1 MGNEQVKVN
10 LGSLDQM
17 ISELASFDTEIEQ
30 QIAAL
35 ESRVASLHTRW
46 EGDGAAMHA
55 QAQAEWAKGAQL
67 LSDGRTWPV
76 ASSSDKRHM
85 FDPRWFRATRASC
98 LVCVTTW
105 S

>member
-17 ISELASFDTEIEQ
+17 ITELAGFDAEIEQ

-35 ESRVASLHTRW
+35 ESRVASLYTRW
-46 EGDGAAMHA
+46 EGDAAAKHA

-67 LSDGRTWPV
+67 LSDGI
-76 ASSSDKRHM
+76 KGLH
-85 FDPRWFRATRASC
+85 RASAAAHRSFQE
-98 LVCVTTW
+98 TIAANKARF

>member
-10 LGSLDQM
+10 LGSLDQ
-17 ISELASFDTEIEQ
+17 IIAELAGFDTETEQ

-46 EGDGAAMHA
+46 EGDAAAKHSR
-55 QAQAEWAKGAQL
+55 AQAEWAKGAQL
-67 LSDGRTWPV
+67 LSEGM
-76 ASSSDKRHM
+76 KGLH
-85 FDPRWFRATRASC
+85 RASAEAHRSFQE
-98 LVCVTTW
+98 TIAANKARF

>member
-10 LGSLDQM
+10 LGSLDRV
-17 ISELASFDTEIEQ
+17 IAELAGFDTEIEQ

-46 EGDGAAMHA
+46 EGDAATKHA
-55 QAQAEWAKGAQL
+55 QAQAEWTNGAQL
-67 LSDGRTWPV
+67 LSEGI
-76 ASSSDKRHM
+76 KGLH
-85 FDPRWFRATRASC
+85 RASADAHHRFQEAIAANKARF
-98 LVCVTTW
+98 

>member
-17 ISELASFDTEIEQ
+17 IAELAGFDTEIEQ

-46 EGDGAAMHA
+46 EGDAAAKHA
-55 QAQAEWAKGAQL
+55 QAQADWTKGARL
-67 LSDGRTWPV
+67 LSDGI
-76 ASSSDKRHM
+76 KGLH
-85 FDPRWFRATRASC
+85 RASADAYRSFQE
-98 LVCVTTW
+98 TIAANKARF

>member
-17 ISELASFDTEIEQ
+17 IAELASFDTEIEQ

-46 EGDGAAMHA
+46 EGDGATKHA

-67 LSDGRTWPV
+67 LSDGIKGLHHASAAAHRNFQETV
-76 ASSSDKRHM
+76 AANKARFS
-85 FDPRWFRATRASC
+85 
-98 LVCVTTW
+98 
-105 S
+105 